1 MRLEGIHHITA
12 ITADARGNVDFYG
25 RVLGLRMV
33 KKTVNFDDPT
43 AYHLYY
49 GDEQG
54 SPGSIITF
62 FEYPGAIPGLAGAG
76 MVHRIVWRVDSTA
89 SLDFWQQRIG
99 AEQLPLHREELL
111 LRFRDP
117 EGLEHEL
124 LVEPPEG
131 RTLKA
136 SFPGIP
142 PEHAINGFHGARA
155 YAWTPD
161 DSRSLL
167 DSLGFRTLA
176 ERHDTFRMLGSEPE
190 AIWSYDEPREQR
202 GVSGAGTVHHIAW
215 RCPADEHAAWRAEA
229 LRQGAHVTPIID
241 RDYFKSIYFREPSGV
256 LFEIATDEPGFAVDE
271 DPRRL
276 GEALKLPSQHEHLR
290 DVLERSLTPLVNP
303 RERREESLA

>member
-12 ITADARGNVDFYG
+12 ITADAPANVDFYG

-54 SPGSIITF
+54 SPGSILTF
-62 FEYPGAIPGLAGAG
+62 FEYRGVGTGSAGAG
-76 MVHRIVWRVDSTA
+76 MVHRIIWRVDSAA
-89 SLDFWQQRIG
+89 SLDFWQQRLG
-99 AEQLPLHREELL
+99 DEELLVHREELL

-124 LVEPPEG
+124 VVEPPDS
-131 RTLKA
+131 RPLKA
-136 SFPGIP
+136 SFAGIP

-161 DSRSLL
+161 DSRPLL
-167 DSLGFRTLA
+167 DALGYQALDG
-176 ERHDTFRMLGSEPE
+176 RHDNFRLPGSRRE
-190 AIWSYDEPREQR
+190 ATWSYDEPPDAR
-202 GVSGAGTVHHIAW
+202 GVPGAGTVHHIAW
-215 RCPADEHAAWRAEA
+215 ECPAAEHVLWRERAVQ
-229 LRQGAHVTPIID
+229 QGAHVTPVID
-241 RDYFKSIYFREPSGV
+241 RQYFKSIYFREPSGV

-271 DPRRL
+271 DPGRL
-276 GEALKLPSQHEHLR
+276 GEALKLPPQHERLR
-290 DVLERSLTPLVNP
+290 DRLERSLTPLVNP
-303 RERREESLA
+303 REQQEEAIR